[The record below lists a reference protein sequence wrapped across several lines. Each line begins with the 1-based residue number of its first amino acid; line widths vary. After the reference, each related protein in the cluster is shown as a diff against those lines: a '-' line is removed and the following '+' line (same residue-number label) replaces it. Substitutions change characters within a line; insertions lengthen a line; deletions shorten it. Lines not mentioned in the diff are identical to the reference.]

1 MIYGAHRST
10 DNSHR
15 RLCHVCWGGVAAI
28 GQGGREEEGLQRDFI
43 ASEGDMEGFPVEVS
57 LWDSLM
63 HKRCLT
69 VMSIPWGIMCRGS
82 PGLGRNT

>member
-1 MIYGAHRST
+1 M
-10 DNSHR
+10 
-15 RLCHVCWGGVAAI
+15 LGGVAAI